1 MQQTRQHVIRG
12 REGLEAGLHPR
23 GAPHP
28 LGEGGEGA
36 DLDRPSEAEEAA
48 AEEAAAAAAAH
59 QLSAAQQLLQMQRMV
74 HASLGLGLG

>member
-28 LGEGGEGA
+28 HGEGQGGEGA
-36 DLDRPSEAEEAA
+36 DLDAPSEAEA
-48 AEEAAAAAAAH
+48 AAAAAAAH

-74 HASLGLGLG
+74 HASLGLGLA